1 MKRIAFIINPISGTK
16 KKDKLPRLIQD
27 NIDTSEFECYIHF
40 TEYKGHGREMAQRF
54 ANEGYYAVV
63 AIGGDGTVN
72 EVAGGLIGTPTALG
86 IIPVGSGNGLARH
99 LHISMQPEKAI
110 RMLNH
115 SEIIQADYGFE
126 NGKPFFCTCGTG
138 FDAFISSEFAKAGKR
153 GLFTYIERMITGYFG
168 YKSEHYQLVGNGIDI
183 KTKAFVI
190 TFANASQWGNNAYIA
205 PHASIQDG
213 KMDIAILSNFP
224 LIVAPSLALQ
234 LFTKTID
241 KDMFMNTLKTDKI
254 KLIREHE
261 GVFHYDGEPVE
272 EPAEIE
278 IEIVRDGLNIL
289 TEKRF

>member
-27 NIDTSEFECYIHF
+27 NIDTSTFECYIHF
-40 TEYKGHGREMAQRF
+40 TEYKGHGREMAQHF
-54 ANEGYYAVV
+54 AKEGYYAVV
-63 AIGGDGTVN
+63 AVGGDGTVN
-72 EVAGGLIGTPTALG
+72 EVAGGLIGSQTALG

-110 RMLNH
+110 HMLNH
-115 SEIIQADYGFE
+115 SEIIQVDYGLE

-153 GLFTYIERMITGYFG
+153 GLLTYIERMITGYFG
-168 YKSEHYQLVGNGIDI
+168 YKSEHYQLEGNGIDI

>member
-1 MKRIAFIINPISGTK
+1 
-16 KKDKLPRLIQD
+16 
-27 NIDTSEFECYIHF
+27 
-40 TEYKGHGREMAQRF
+40 MAQRF

-63 AIGGDGTVN
+63 AVGGDGTVN
-72 EVAGGLIGTPTALG
+72 EVAGGLIGTQTALG

-115 SEIIQADYGFE
+115 SEIIQADYGIE

-153 GLFTYIERMITGYFG
+153 GLLTYIERMITGYFG

-261 GVFHYDGEPVE
+261 GVFHYDGEPVN

-278 IEIVRDGLNIL
+278 IEIIRDGLNIL